1 MKKYSTLKDF
11 IGSHMIYT
19 YDNGWEY
26 EIYIKNEKQ
35 SITASMAEWL
45 LAAG

>member
-26 EIYIKNEKQ
+26 GLMSNI
-35 SITASMAEWL
+35 
-45 LAAG
+45 